1 MRKKLLS
8 LLVLLMTAATG
19 AWAQE
24 VNYDINV
31 IFSPYYNPMET
42 HFNCMIINLTM
53 GPEAEIKGTLE
64 LFVDGDLK
72 GSFDVNGVMV
82 DGSITPAIDAG
93 DHNYSAVFKPEGGGE
108 YYGNGSFTI
117 DKVYTDI
124 NYYGSTSI
132 NLGVGESTEVGA
144 YLNPMGAGELSYS
157 SSDASVASITKK
169 DDYTYII
176 QANAA
181 GTATITFSFAGN
193 TNYDAADNKTIT
205 VTVEPAGPTV
215 VISGNC
221 GDPEVHDGADV
232 TYSLTDDGVLTISG
246 TGAMANYD
254 SYTSTPW
261 FSVNSTI
268 TSVVIGDGVTTIG
281 DNAFGNCTN
290 MTSVSIPASVTS
302 IGCAAFSSCGLSAT
316 ALTVTFAGGS
326 LLTTI
331 GFQAFSQAKLTS
343 ITLPASVTSID
354 KWAFDACYYL
364 ATITLNSNPFIE
376 DIAFPDGATVTM
388 NLPANLADSARWTT
402 FYNQN
407 YRFQADANTQVFKVQ
422 LSGTT
427 LTMHEVTDKITQEMS
442 GYVLKTTGDGN
453 PVMTKTTSTTSDSFS
468 SYLEGVAVPPGTT
481 SDGNMYVLNNGS
493 QGVGFYKLTSGKK
506 LGVGKAYLRPNG
518 SAPEFFGFNE
528 NTTAINEH
536 ESHKSHELSGEY
548 YDLQGRKIANSQKP
562 KAKGLYIVNGKKMV
576 LH

>member
-1 MRKKLLS
+1 MRKRKLLS

-42 HFNCMIINLTM
+42 HFNCMIMNPM
-53 GPEAEIKGTLE
+53 DPSADIKGTLD
-64 LFVDGDLK
+64 LSVDGVPK

-215 VISGNC
+215 VASGNC

-246 TGAMANYD
+246 TGAMANYAD
-254 SYTSTPW
+254 PYSIPW

-281 DNAFGNCTN
+281 DNAFGNCTK

-354 KWAFDACYYL
+354 VWAFDACYYL

-376 DIAFPDGATVTM
+376 DNAFPDGATVTM
-388 NLPANLADSARWTT
+388 NLPANLADGAKWTT

-407 YRFQADANTQVFKVQ
+407 YHFVADEHTQVFKVQ

-427 LTMHEVTDKITQEMS
+427 LTMHEVTDKITQDMS

-453 PVMTKTTSTTSDSFS
+453 PNPVMTLTKSTTSDSFS
-468 SYLEGVAVPPGTT
+468 SYLEGVAVPAGTT

-493 QGVGFYKLTSGKK
+493 QGVGFYKLASGKT
-506 LGVGKAYLRPNG
+506 LGVGKAYLIYTG
-518 SAPEFFGFNE
+518 SLAREFFSLDE
-528 NTTAINEH
+528 TTGIEDINRETITNNR
-536 ESHKSHELSGEY
+536 Y
-548 YDLQGRKIANSQKP
+548 YDLQGRRVENPTNGI
-562 KAKGLYIVNGKKMV
+562 YIVNGKKV
-576 LH
+576 VIK

>member
-1 MRKKLLS
+1 MRKRKLLS
-8 LLVLLMTAATG
+8 LLVLLMTAVTG
-19 AWAQE
+19 AWAQG
-24 VNYDINV
+24 YYINV
-31 IFSPYYNPMET
+31 DFDHYYNPMET
-42 HFNCMIINLTM
+42 NFHCMIMNNM
-53 GPEAEIKGTLE
+53 DPSADIKGTLE
-64 LFVDGDLK
+64 LSVDGVLK
-72 GSFDVNGVMV
+72 GSFNVNDVMV
-82 DGSITPAIDAG
+82 DGSIAAIDAG
-93 DHNYSAVFKPEGGGE
+93 DHTWSAVFKPEGGGS
-108 YYGNGSFTI
+108 YNANGNFTI
-117 DKVYTDI
+117 NKADSYIT
-124 NYYGSTSI
+124 YYGSTSI
-132 NLGVGESTEVGA
+132 NLGVGESTELDAHLG
-144 YLNPMGAGELSYS
+144 PMEAGELSYS

-169 DDYTYII
+169 EYSYNTYII

-281 DNAFGNCTN
+281 NNAFGNCTN

-302 IGCAAFSSCGLSAT
+302 IGRAAFSSCGLSAT

-354 KWAFDACYYL
+354 VWAFDACYYL
-364 ATITLNSNPFIE
+364 ETITLNSNPFIE
-376 DIAFPDGATVTM
+376 DNAFPDGATVTM
-388 NLPANLADSARWTT
+388 NLPANLADGARWTT

-442 GYVLKTTGDGN
+442 GYVLKTTGVGN
-453 PVMTKTTSTTSDSFS
+453 PYPVMTKTTSTTSDSFS
-468 SYLEGVAVPPGTT
+468 SYLEGVAVPAGTT

-493 QGVGFYKLTSGKK
+493 QGVGFYKLTAGKT
-506 LGVGKAYLRPNG
+506 LGVGKAYLYYSGGGAR
-518 SAPEFFGFNE
+518 EFFGLE
-528 NTTAINEH
+528 ETTGIEDINRETITNNR
-536 ESHKSHELSGEY
+536 Y
-548 YDLQGRKIANSQKP
+548 YDLQGRRVENPTNGI
-562 KAKGLYIVNGKKMV
+562 YIVNGKKV
-576 LH
+576 VIK